1 MRFSAC
7 YVNTSYTSKWLQR
20 RGFRDDDGMGEEL
33 SKNLLDE
40 ADEGSE
46 ESGEFGDGVIQCKG
60 TTQRGERC
68 RLTSEHYYDNA
79 APLREGEHFCELHKD
94 QEWASQND

>member
-1 MRFSAC
+1 MMKS
-7 YVNTSYTSKWLQR
+7 VP
-20 RGFRDDDGMGEEL
+20 
-33 SKNLLDE
+33 LD
-40 ADEGSE
+40 
-46 ESGEFGDGVIQCKG
+46 KG
-60 TTQRGERC
+60 TTQHCERC